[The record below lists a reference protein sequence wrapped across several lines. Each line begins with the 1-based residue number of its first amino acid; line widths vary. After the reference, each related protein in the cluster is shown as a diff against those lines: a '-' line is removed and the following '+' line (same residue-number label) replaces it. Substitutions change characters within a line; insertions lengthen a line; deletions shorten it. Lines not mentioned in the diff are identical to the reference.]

1 MASTPSFSFDVF
13 LSHNR
18 AQKEWTRKLA
28 IQFEEKGITPWFD
41 EWHLP
46 GGTVAT
52 HGIELG
58 LQQSRHVLL
67 VLSPEFL
74 LSEWTDY
81 ETQIAMVLS
90 PANRDRKLVPIL
102 YAECGNMTFD

>member
-1 MASTPSFSFDVF
+1 MTGTSSFSFDIF

-18 AQKEWTRKLA
+18 AQKDWTRKLA
-28 IQFEEKGITPWFD
+28 IQFEDKGITVWFD
-41 EWHLP
+41 DWHMP
-46 GGTVAT
+46 AGTVAT
-52 HGIELG
+52 QGMELG

-102 YAECGNMTFD
+102 